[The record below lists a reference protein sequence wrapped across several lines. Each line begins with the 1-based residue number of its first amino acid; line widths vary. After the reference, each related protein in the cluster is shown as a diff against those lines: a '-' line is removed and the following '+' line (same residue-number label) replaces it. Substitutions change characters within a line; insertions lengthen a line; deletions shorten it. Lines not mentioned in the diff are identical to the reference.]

1 MKRRAVLAAAC
12 AVAALP
18 VQAQTSATK
27 VVGFLHSGAPNY
39 MPAIMDRLRR
49 SLAEQG
55 YVEGKNLRI
64 ETRLA
69 AGRYERIP
77 ALAKELLAL
86 KVDTVLAVGGSE
98 PVNAFKAATSTVPI
112 VFMSAIDPVRTGIV
126 QSLSRPGGNI
136 TGVSLIGASLEPKR
150 LEVLAQLAPG
160 SGPFCGLIN
169 PKYPGADQQRE
180 SLRTAAAAMGRPFE
194 FVEATS
200 VTEME
205 AAFSAAAERR
215 CAGLVQT
222 QDPLFASS
230 IPQIVAAAERTK
242 LPAVYQGREF
252 VDLGGLA
259 SYGTNF
265 VAAFGDAGDYI
276 GRILNGARPAD
287 LPVLQPTK
295 FEFVVNLKAAL
306 AIGIEIP
313 ARIVSNADE
322 VVE

>member
-1 MKRRAVLAAAC
+1 MRRRAFLGAAL
-12 AVAALP
+12 AALP
-18 VQAQTSATK
+18 ARAQTNGPK
-27 VVGFLHSGAPNY
+27 VVGFLHSGAPTY
-39 MPAIMDRLRR
+39 IPAIMDRLRH
-49 SLAEQG
+49 SLAEHG
-55 YVEGKNLRI
+55 YVDGKNLRI

-69 AGRYERIP
+69 AGHYERIP

-86 KVDTVLAVGGSE
+86 KVDAVLAVGGSE

-150 LEVLAQLAPG
+150 LEVLAQLTVG
-160 SGPFCGLIN
+160 NGPFCGLIN
-169 PKYPGADQQRE
+169 PRYPGADQQRE
-180 SLRTAAAAMGRPFE
+180 SLRTAAAAIGRPFE
-194 FVEATS
+194 FVEATNA
-200 VTEME
+200 VEIDTAMKI
-205 AAFSAAAERR
+205 AAEHH

-230 IPQIVAAAERTK
+230 VPQIVAAAEREK

-265 VAAFGDAGDYI
+265 VAAYGDAGDYI
-276 GRILNGARPAD
+276 GQILKGASPAD

-295 FEFVVNLKAAL
+295 FEVVVNLKAAR

-313 ARIVSNADE
+313 PRLLSNADE